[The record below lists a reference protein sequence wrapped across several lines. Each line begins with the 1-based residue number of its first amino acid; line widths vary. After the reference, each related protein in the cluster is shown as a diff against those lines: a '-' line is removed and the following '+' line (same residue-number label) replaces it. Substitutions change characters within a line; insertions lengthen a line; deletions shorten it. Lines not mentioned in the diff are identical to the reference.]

1 MPRWAKREQIFMSNS
16 RHNSCAIRTCIISP
30 RGQSFAFS
38 RVSAGKCHFAF
49 SSPTRDVVGHL
60 SPRCSVAFHNL
71 NWGAYFEL
79 ILSTISTR
87 LCSYFLLRFS
97 FFLFKM
103 FESRYSSFSDA
114 FSLFFYFNF
123 NCTHLLFLHF
133 WSLHSRRT
141 FRRFK

>member
-1 MPRWAKREQIFMSNS
+1 MQSEPASLAPEVNPLLFHAFLPANVILHFPARLGMLSV
-16 RHNSCAIRTCIISP
+16 TCHH
-30 RGQSFAFS
+30 G
-38 RVSAGKCHFAF
+38 
-49 SSPTRDVVGHL
+49 
-60 SPRCSVAFHNL
+60 VAFQNL

-87 LCSYFLLRFS
+87 LFGYFLLRVFI
-97 FFLFKM
+97 FLFKM

-123 NCTHLLFLHF
+123 NWRRHLLFLHF
-133 WSLHSRRT
+133 WSLDSRRT